1 MHLGLSNKVL
11 ASMFHLEDKRSVS
24 RVIHSVRKAM
34 MTNFVQKYIG
44 FHHIN
49 RQTVIDRHTT
59 TIAKELLLNTP
70 NQLAIV
76 IDSTYLYVQK
86 STNNEFQRRS
96 YSLHK
101 HRNLIKVSCESNL
114 FFSKYNKFS
123 IVLIIANDRY

>member
-11 ASMFHLEDKRSVS
+11 ASIFHLEDKRSVS

-34 MTNFVQKYIG
+34 MSDFVQHYLG

-49 RQTVIDRHTT
+49 RQTVIDHHTT
-59 TIAKELLLNTP
+59 AIAKELLLYTP
-70 NQLAIV
+70 NQLALV

-101 HRNLIKVSCESNL
+101 HRNLVKVSGESDL
-114 FFSKYNKFS
+114 FSSKYNKFS
-123 IVLIIANDRY
+123 SFLL

>member
-34 MTNFVQKYIG
+34 MTDFVQKYFG

-49 RQTVIDRHTT
+49 RQTVIDHHTN
-59 TIAKELLLNTP
+59 TIAKELLLSTP
-70 NQLAIV
+70 NQLALV
-76 IDSTYLYVQK
+76 IDSTYLYVKK

-101 HRNLIKVSCESNL
+101 HRNLVKVIPGSYL
-114 FFSKYNKFS
+114 FSSKYNKF
-123 IVLIIANDRY
+123 LIFFYYSP